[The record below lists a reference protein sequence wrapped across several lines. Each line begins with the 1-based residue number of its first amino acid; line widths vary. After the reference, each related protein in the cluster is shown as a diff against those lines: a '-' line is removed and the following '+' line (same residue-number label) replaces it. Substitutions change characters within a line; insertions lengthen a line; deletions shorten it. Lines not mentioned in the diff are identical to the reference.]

1 MAVGRLDEKVAFIT
15 GAARGQGRSHAV
27 RMAEEGA
34 DIIGVDICEEI
45 ASVPY
50 ALGTMA
56 ELEETRTLV
65 EALGRRMYVQKA
77 DVRSREQ
84 LAAAVSAGMA
94 ELGRLDIVVCNSGI
108 WSGSPFVDM
117 SDETY
122 HDMIDVQMHGVYNAC
137 KATVP
142 HLIEQGEGGSI
153 VIISSTAGLKGFPN
167 QAHYN
172 MAKHGVIGLM
182 RTLANELAPHFIRAN
197 SIHPS
202 STFTKMINNAAI
214 WEVFAPGVENPTEAD
229 FGDTFTALNLL
240 PIPWMDPV
248 DISNGVVY
256 LASDES
262 RYVTGVTLPIDAGF
276 MEKV

>member
-1 MAVGRLDEKVAFIT
+1 LGRLDGKVAFIT

-34 DIIGVDICEEI
+34 DIIGVDIGEDI

-50 ALGTMA
+50 ELGTME
-56 ELEETRTLV
+56 ELEETQSLV
-65 EALGRRMYVQKA
+65 EQQDRRMVIQKA
-77 DVRSREQ
+77 DVRHRDE
-84 LAAAVSAGMA
+84 LDDAVKKGIA
-94 ELGRLDIVVCNSGI
+94 ELGRLDVVVCNSGI
-108 WSGSPFVDM
+108 WSSAPFLELT
-117 SDETY
+117 DEMY
-122 HDMIDVQMHGVYNAC
+122 NDMIDVQMHGVYNAC
-137 KATVP
+137 KVTVP
-142 HLIEQGEGGSI
+142 HLVEQGEGGSV

-172 MAKHGVIGLM
+172 MGKHAVVGLM
-182 RTLANELAPHFIRAN
+182 RTLAAELAPHFIRVN

-202 STFTKMINNAAI
+202 STFTKMINNPAI
-214 WEVFAPGVENPTEAD
+214 WEAFAPGVENPTEAD

-276 MEKV
+276 MEKI